1 MNLLSKDSG
10 TNSASSERESPNES
24 IKNTTEMMLY
34 EKEMFLEEIRSSQKE
49 IFAFRT
55 KIEELME
62 ENQRLEKE
70 NR

>member
-1 MNLLSKDSG
+1 
-10 TNSASSERESPNES
+10 
-24 IKNTTEMMLY
+24 MLY

-62 ENQRLEKE
+62 ENERLEKE
-70 NR
+70 NREFEQLLMG